1 MIVPRAARQQSQTGI
16 YHVILRGI
24 NRQQI
29 FFDDEDSE
37 TFIRLLKQVRDVSGF
52 DLYAYCLMGNHVH
65 LLLRAREEGPERI
78 FRRLGASYVY
88 WYNLKYRRVG
98 HLFQDRFKSEP
109 VENEAYFLTA
119 LRYILRNPVKA
130 GLCQTPESYK
140 YSNCAEII
148 GETAPILPCELSG
161 EDLARYIAREQDDKC
176 MDVDGYIRRGVTDSV
191 AKEAIREE
199 FGLSAPVVSGE
210 NRQRIDESIRRLTEK
225 GLSIRQISRLT
236 GLSKSIVERAS
247 K

>member
-1 MIVPRAARQQSQTGI
+1 MILLGTGDDCAKSRETAEPTGI
-16 YHVILRGI
+16 YHVILIGI
-24 NRQQI
+24 NRRQI

-37 TFIRLLKQVRDVSGF
+37 TFIRLLKRFRDVSGF

-65 LLLRAREEGPERI
+65 LLIRARKEGLEKI

-88 WYNLKYRRVG
+88 WYNLKYQRVG

-148 GETAPILPCELSG
+148 GETAP
-161 EDLARYIAREQDDKC
+161 
-176 MDVDGYIRRGVTDSV
+176 
-191 AKEAIREE
+191 
-199 FGLSAPVVSGE
+199 
-210 NRQRIDESIRRLTEK
+210 
-225 GLSIRQISRLT
+225 
-236 GLSKSIVERAS
+236 
-247 K
+247 